1 MSIIIIR
8 LQIFKL
14 IFLSKKYFLFVAL
27 KLKEIFFLFLIFRI
41 HFRFRGVKFV
51 TELTIYLITRS
62 AGSTQTCERVYVWNQ
77 LQAIM
82 CRMHRLLF
90 SQCWQH
96 KNGIRSRPLFLHC
109 PYFERPHSD
118 LLFRLSESD
127 VCLWIHTRSCSS
139 NIFVLNISAPRILSK
154 SSSGSSC
161 ANLNLLTLER
171 PCAIPAPCVAWL

>member
-1 MSIIIIR
+1 MCNWIDW
-8 LQIFKL
+8 
-14 IFLSKKYFLFVAL
+14 LFTNS
-27 KLKEIFFLFLIFRI
+27 
-41 HFRFRGVKFV
+41 H
-51 TELTIYLITRS
+51 S

-90 SQCWQH
+90 SQCSQH

-118 LLFRLSESD
+118 VLFRLSESEF
-127 VCLWIHTRSCSS
+127 CLWIHTRSCSP

-171 PCAIPAPCVAWL
+171 PCAIPAPCSASRDFNLRLYLPLICKPVFRLTLATLPA